1 MSVPRGYQSIPLK
14 VNRLQTVISNLT
26 EIFKLI
32 RQTIFTKEI
41 ITVPAKKLNS
51 DSENEINT
59 FWQLAVSIKTSMHY
73 LNILKG
79 QRAVYFSMLNLKITH
94 IRGW

>member
-14 VNRLQTVISNLT
+14 VNRLQTVISSLT

-51 DSENEINT
+51 DSETLHYKPQKMKLTLFGN
-59 FWQLAVSIKTSMHY
+59 WQLV
-73 LNILKG
+73 
-79 QRAVYFSMLNLKITH
+79 
-94 IRGW
+94 